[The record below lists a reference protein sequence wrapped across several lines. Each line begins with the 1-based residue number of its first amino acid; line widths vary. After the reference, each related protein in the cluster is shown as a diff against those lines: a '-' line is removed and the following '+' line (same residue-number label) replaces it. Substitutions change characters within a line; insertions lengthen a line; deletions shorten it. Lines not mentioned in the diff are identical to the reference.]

1 MTSAT
6 ASEAAGTATVR
17 RRLSNV
23 RIGPKITVVVL
34 LVAVLGG
41 AVGLF
46 ALAQMARLADATDGV
61 FARTVQ
67 TQAVADLRS
76 AFNRARINSLDYVF
90 AADDAG
96 RAEERDQFDGSVQEV
111 RASMTGYRSLSLTA
125 AETAQLDEFTTAWD
139 SYEQVIT
146 EKIFPAAATGRIPQ
160 LRDIRSAEVA
170 PLVATMRDAMTAM
183 SQATVSEAKAA
194 NSDADDTY
202 STGRAVV
209 LAAIVAVL
217 ILGVAVAVL
226 FSRSITGP
234 LSQCVQ
240 VLRRIGDGDLTART
254 GLGGTDEVGV
264 LATTLNQTAH
274 QVAGTVREVRD
285 DAGEL
290 ATTSQ
295 RLSDIAGQ
303 LTDSAQTTAQQASSV
318 SAAAEVISD
327 NVQTVAAGTEQMS
340 ASIREIAS
348 SAGDAAQV
356 AGAATTAAQRTTA
369 TMARLGQASSEIN
382 EVIKAITSIAEQTN
396 LLALNATI
404 EAARAGEAG
413 KGFAVVASEVKDLA
427 QETARATE
435 DISRRINAIQADT
448 DAAVTAIADIGEVI
462 SRINDYATTIAAAV
476 EQQTATTG
484 EMGRN
489 VSQAAHGS
497 GRIAADINSVAATAN
512 STTASA
518 DEARHAAAELA
529 GMAQRLGA
537 AVSNYRV

>member
-1 MTSAT
+1 MSSAT

-46 ALAQMARLADATDGV
+46 ALAQMARLADASEGV
-61 FARTVQ
+61 FAQTVQ

-90 AADDAG
+90 ADDAG
-96 RAEERDQFDGSVQEV
+96 RAEG
-111 RASMTGYRSLSLTA
+111 
-125 AETAQLDEFTTAWD
+125 
-139 SYEQVIT
+139 
-146 EKIFPAAATGRIPQ
+146 
-160 LRDIRSAEVA
+160 
-170 PLVATMRDAMTAM
+170 
-183 SQATVSEAKAA
+183 
-194 NSDADDTY
+194 
-202 STGRAVV
+202 
-209 LAAIVAVL
+209 
-217 ILGVAVAVL
+217 
-226 FSRSITGP
+226 
-234 LSQCVQ
+234 
-240 VLRRIGDGDLTART
+240 
-254 GLGGTDEVGV
+254 
-264 LATTLNQTAH
+264 
-274 QVAGTVREVRD
+274 
-285 DAGEL
+285 
-290 ATTSQ
+290 
-295 RLSDIAGQ
+295 
-303 LTDSAQTTAQQASSV
+303 
-318 SAAAEVISD
+318 
-327 NVQTVAAGTEQMS
+327 
-340 ASIREIAS
+340 
-348 SAGDAAQV
+348 
-356 AGAATTAAQRTTA
+356 
-369 TMARLGQASSEIN
+369 
-382 EVIKAITSIAEQTN
+382 
-396 LLALNATI
+396 ALNATI